1 MYKSPKMEVLG
12 SLREL
17 TLAGGNAGADL
28 FGVNINAPGCTPG
41 GPGVFICRT
50 S

>member
-41 GPGVFICRT
+41 GVGVFICRT